1 MSYFRQLAERLN
13 PRGLTGRRAYT
24 LAGITLLAVKMI
36 IDRIVVSALGGRDYW
51 SALGYWLPSA
61 VGRPGETIPPYAAAL
76 LVTALPF
83 IAIGVVLTLRRLRD
97 VGWPG
102 WLSVVFFVPA
112 VNFVLFVLLALLPSR
127 ETPRGPGSAP
137 GVLGWL
143 AQRLILRNPAL
154 SAAVAIVLTVM
165 LMVPLTWV
173 ATSFFRNY
181 GWGIFVAQP
190 FMLGL
195 LAAVIHAA
203 PGPRSWGSCVGV
215 GMLAL
220 AFCGAAILAVALE
233 GAVCLLMAAPLAA
246 PLVLLGATI
255 GYFLQQ
261 AHWNAAEQATR
272 LYAAG
277 WLALPLAFGAEWL
290 EQPEPRLMA
299 VTTAVVIA
307 APRAVVWQHVV
318 TFAELPPPAELV
330 FRSGIAYPLRATIA
344 GRGVGAVRR
353 CEFSTGPFVEPITAW
368 DEPNRLA
375 FDVIEQPH
383 PMQEWSPYR
392 ALQTPHLEGF
402 FRSRQGEFR
411 LVALADGR
419 TRLEGTTWYTQR
431 FWPAPYWQHWSDYL
445 VHTIHQ
451 RVLEHIRQEAELAAK

>member
-1 MSYFRQLAERLN
+1 MSLLRELADRLD
-13 PRGLTGRRAYT
+13 PRGITGRRAYALT
-24 LAGITLLAVKMI
+24 GVTLLAVKMI
-36 IDRIVVSALGGRDYW
+36 VDRIVVSALGGSNYW
-51 SALGYWLPSA
+51 SALAYWLPSA

-97 VGWPG
+97 VDWPR
-102 WLSVVFFVPA
+102 WLLVLFFVPA
-112 VNFVLFVLLALLPSR
+112 VNFVLFVLLGLLPSR
-127 ETPRGPGSAP
+127 ETHRDSRPVA

-143 AQRLILRNPAL
+143 AQRLVLRSPAL
-154 SAAVAIVLTVM
+154 SAAVAIVLTAM

-181 GWGIFVAQP
+181 GWGVFVAQP

-203 PGPRSWGSCVGV
+203 PGPRSWASCVGV

-220 AFCGAAILAVALE
+220 VFCAAAILAVALE
-233 GAVCLLMAAPLAA
+233 GAICLLMAAPLAA

-261 AHWNAAEQATR
+261 ARWNTAEQATR

-277 WLALPLAFGAEWL
+277 WIALPLAFGAERWT
-290 EQPEPRLMA
+290 QPEPRLMA

-307 APRAVVWQHVV
+307 APRPAVWRHVV
-318 TFAELPPPAELV
+318 TFAELPPPNEAV
-330 FRSGIAYPLRATIA
+330 FRSGIAYPVRATID

-368 DEPNRLA
+368 DEPSRLA
-375 FDVIEQPH
+375 FDVIDQPH
-383 PMQEWSPYR
+383 PMREWSPYR
-392 ALQTPHLEGF
+392 ALHTPHLEGF
-402 FRSRQGEFR
+402 FLSRRGEFR
-411 LVALADGR
+411 LVALSDGR

-431 FWPAPYWQHWSDYL
+431 FWPAPYWQCWSDYL

-451 RVLEHIRQEAELAAK
+451 RVLEHIRQETEHSTN